1 MPIPIENREKV
12 VAALNQALGWEL
24 RASAMYAHYAAY
36 VKGLESLT
44 LEDLFKEEAE
54 ESFGHAEKVRTM
66 IADLGG
72 EAVTERDRT
81 PIVHTENVKTML
93 EEALKTEQRA
103 AAQYGEIVPLVKSY
117 YPHFHT
123 VVHIQK
129 DELDAVIEF
138 EKLLGR

>member
-1 MPIPIENREKV
+1 MPVKIENQEKAI
-12 VAALNQALGWEL
+12 AALNQALAWEL

-44 LEDLFKEEAE
+44 LEELFKEEAE
-54 ESFGHAEKVRTM
+54 ESFGHAEKVRNI

-72 EAVTERDRT
+72 EAVTQRDPT

-93 EEALKTEQRA
+93 EEALKTEQKA

-123 VVHIQK
+123 VIHIQK
-129 DELDAVIEF
+129 DEMDAVIEF
-138 EKLLGR
+138 DKLLGR

>member
-1 MPIPIENREKV
+1 MPVKIENQEKAI
-12 VAALNQALGWEL
+12 AALNQALAWEL

-44 LEDLFKEEAE
+44 LEELFKEEAE
-54 ESFGHAEKVRTM
+54 ESFGHADKVRN
-66 IADLGG
+66 IISDLGS
-72 EAVTERDRT
+72 EAVTQRDAT

-93 EEALKTEQRA
+93 EEALKTEQKA

-123 VVHIQK
+123 VIHIQK
-129 DELDAVIEF
+129 DEMDAVIEF

>member
-1 MPIPIENREKV
+1 MPVKIEHQEKAI
-12 VAALNQALGWEL
+12 AALNQALAWEL

-36 VKGLESLT
+36 VSGLQSLT

-54 ESFGHAEKVRTM
+54 ESFGHAEKVRNI

-72 EAVTERDRT
+72 EAVTQRDAT
-81 PIVHTENVKTML
+81 PIVHTESVKTML
-93 EEALKTEQRA
+93 EEALKTEQKA

-123 VVHIQK
+123 IVHIQK
-129 DELDAVIEF
+129 DEMEAVIEF
-138 EKLLGR
+138 EKLLER

>member
-1 MPIPIENREKV
+1 MPIQIENREKV
-12 VAALNQALGWEL
+12 IAALNQALAWEL

-44 LEDLFKEEAE
+44 LEDLFKEEAQ
-54 ESFGHAEKVRTM
+54 ESFGHGEKVRKM

-81 PIVHTENVKTML
+81 PIVHTEEVKKML
-93 EEALKTEQRA
+93 EEALKTEQK
-103 AAQYGEIVPLVKSY
+103 AAQQYSEIVPLVRNY
-117 YPHFHT
+117 YPHFHDI
-123 VVHIQK
+123 VHIQK
-129 DELDAVIEF
+129 DELEAVIEF